1 VLRPTSAALEPTAT
15 THVAQPAALQPAA
28 LQPGAVERRY
38 EGPLELD
45 LGRIVLVHRV
55 ENVPPPPEF
64 IFQPFASS
72 RARDAA
78 LSARPRPIDPRPCRV
93 VDDREANRRVERGWR
108 VDVAP
113 CLNVGA
119 SSESR
124 RQGRHRGGVVAC
136 PAPPISE
143 VAAAVPF
150 ELEAASA

>member
-1 VLRPTSAALEPTAT
+1 VLRPTSAALEATAT
-15 THVAQPAALQPAA
+15 QVVQLAAVQPAALQPV
-28 LQPGAVERRY
+28 AVERRY

-72 RARDAA
+72 RAREAA

-143 VAAAVPF
+143 VAAAAPF

>member
-1 VLRPTSAALEPTAT
+1 VLRPTSAALEATA
-15 THVAQPAALQPAA
+15 ARAEQPADEQPVAVPAA
-28 LQPGAVERRY
+28 VVERRY

-64 IFQPFASS
+64 IFRPFASS

-78 LSARPRPIDPRPCRV
+78 LSALPRPIDPRPCRV

-119 SSESR
+119 SGESR

-136 PAPPISE
+136 PAPPLSE
-143 VAAAVPF
+143 VAPAAPF